1 MNEAMLFP
9 IEPIK
14 AEYSNPNLRCEIEEL
29 ELRYHFEDLTARYR
43 HLVNFSTNFELPFHR
58 WARYREG
65 YSANLVSSIIQESGI
80 SAARHMV
87 VDPMCGSGTT
97 AVAANAMGFDAI
109 GLDVNPFSIELAS
122 SKQVRL
128 SKGEV
133 ESARR
138 WLKKLS
144 IVENSET
151 GVSKPDVA
159 KFFQE
164 GRYDQLLAIL
174 NGIHTVRQESL
185 RIILRMAWI
194 CILEDCSDRK
204 KDGNGLATR
213 PSPVK
218 CVVKRFKDQASLML
232 EDLENPTPLNKA
244 TSSLQ
249 CTSAYDLKKA
259 VASSGINKKVG
270 LVVFSP
276 PYANSFNYFESY
288 KMELLAGGYCQTR
301 NDIYEMSKN
310 AVRSF
315 RMVVRDSVQGGL
327 PILDLLVEEIEAA
340 LPRKEA
346 ATGKRDGRT
355 RIMLDVIKAYFL
367 DMQKVIR
374 EVSSVLCE
382 SGRCYIVVDQSSY
395 VGVVVPTDLLLA
407 RIGELEGFRVLG
419 VQKCRKANTSGQQ
432 LREYPYLK
440 HCLRESI
447 VCLEKN

>member
-1 MNEAMLFP
+1 MNESKLVP
-9 IEPIK
+9 IEQIK
-14 AEYSNPNLRCEIEEL
+14 AEYNNSNLRREIEEL
-29 ELRYHFEDLTARYR
+29 ELRYHFEDLTARYCN
-43 HLVNFSTNFELPFHR
+43 LVNFSTNFELPFHR

-65 YSANLVSSIIQESGI
+65 YSANLVTSIIKESGI
-80 SAARHMV
+80 SSAKHIV

-138 WLKKLS
+138 WLNKLS
-144 IVENSET
+144 IVETSKT
-151 GVSKPDVA
+151 GVSGPDVA

-164 GRYDQLLAIL
+164 GRYDQLLSIL
-174 NGIHTVRQESL
+174 NRIHRVRQENL
-185 RIILRMAWI
+185 RIILRMAWM

-213 PSPVK
+213 PSPVR
-218 CVVKRFKDQASLML
+218 CVVQRFKDQVSLML
-232 EDLENPTPLNKA
+232 EDLENPIPLNRA

-249 CTSAYDLKKA
+249 CASAYDLKKA
-259 VASSGINKKVG
+259 VANAGINKKVG

-288 KMELLAGGYCQTR
+288 KMELLAGGYCKTR
-301 NDIYEMSKN
+301 DDIYEMSKN

-315 RMVVRDSVQGGL
+315 RMVVRDSLQGGL

-346 ATGKRDGRT
+346 ATGKRDSRT

-367 DMQKVIR
+367 DMQKVIK
-374 EVSSVLCE
+374 EVYAVLCK

-407 RIGELEGFRVLG
+407 RIGELEGFRVSG